1 MHIQQINTSAVL
13 RQFATLFGNDLV
25 EVKTKLGPM
34 TVVSASFNLNDFPD
48 DEEIQIEFLK
58 SLSQKANPEASA
70 VLGASADK
78 CIQDQTVAVRNLLK
92 VLPHPVRSEN

>member
-58 SLSQKANPEASA
+58 SLSQKQTLRPLPFSGPLQTSASRT
-70 VLGASADK
+70 K
-78 CIQDQTVAVRNLLK
+78 QLLFGTF
-92 VLPHPVRSEN
+92 